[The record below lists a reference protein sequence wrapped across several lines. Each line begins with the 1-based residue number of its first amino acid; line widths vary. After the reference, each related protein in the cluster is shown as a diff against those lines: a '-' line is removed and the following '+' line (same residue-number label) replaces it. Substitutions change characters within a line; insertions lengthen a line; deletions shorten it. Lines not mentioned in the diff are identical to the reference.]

1 MQGLIHLGNQLISS
15 QAFIFTLRKY
25 QKCHFQQTKN
35 RLFKNILHVL
45 LIRDCIKKIRL
56 TCEIYFIFKPLSSIS
71 LIFDPIKQN

>member
-35 RLFKNILHVL
+35 RPFKNILHVL
-45 LIRDCIKKIRL
+45 LIRDCIKKTR
-56 TCEIYFIFKPLSSIS
+56 
-71 LIFDPIKQN
+71 